1 MQLMSEVGM
10 NMSQVRIM
18 PDSLAN
24 KIAAG
29 EVVERPASVVKE
41 LMENSIDAGSKRI
54 EIEIGEAGLSLIYV
68 HDDGEG
74 MEASDLRSAFLRHA
88 TSKMLDERDLFR
100 IRTLGF
106 RGEALPSIAAV
117 SKVEAAS
124 RTKEDLLAYMLTIEG
139 SKIVA
144 ESKTS
149 HPIGTSVWVRDLF
162 FNTPA
167 RLKYVKSLQTENN
180 HIQDVVNRLAL
191 AHPEIAFK
199 LVNDEREVLKTAGG
213 GDVLS
218 NVHAIYGLEIAKKM
232 IPITGNHLDFQI
244 NGFIGKPEITRG
256 SRSYITL
263 LINGRF
269 VRSYALQKAIIE
281 GYHTLLPINRFPF
294 VVLHITMDPSLV
306 DVNVHP
312 SKQEVRF
319 SKEDELAKW
328 LQEEV
333 KRTLLLSS
341 LMPAPLKQ
349 QKREYQQSYQNTFNF
364 SYSPKS
370 IVNDPAPEPEMLHE
384 PSYTEHPLEKSKAFF
399 ARELSEEAPISTEPI
414 LESTNQHYVRS
425 LDTRQ
430 IGSTLEPLAQL
441 HGTYIVA
448 QNEEGL
454 YLVDQH
460 AAQERINYERFRKIL
475 SIPSKSGQILALP
488 YTYETT
494 ASEAEIIRSS
504 QHVFAQLGIIQEPFG
519 DRSFLVREIPDWFLP
534 SKEEEQIDE
543 IVQLIIQGKGNFSLA
558 DIRDRSAQLMACKAS
573 IKANQYLSRPEMES
587 LLIQLS
593 ATENPFTCPHGRPIT
608 IHFSVY
614 EIEKLFKRV
623 M

>member
-1 MQLMSEVGM
+1 MRKV
-10 NMSQVRIM
+10 QVM

-41 LMENSIDAGSKRI
+41 LLENSIDAGSKRI
-54 EIEIGEAGLSLIYV
+54 DVEIEEGGLSLIYV

-74 MEASDLRSAFLRHA
+74 MEASDLKAAFLRHA
-88 TSKMLDERDLFR
+88 TSKMLNERDLFR

-124 RTKEDLLAYMLTIEG
+124 RRKDDLLAHTLTIEG
-139 SKIVA
+139 SKILSEA
-144 ESKTS
+144 QTS
-149 HPIGTSVWVRDLF
+149 HPIGTSIWIRGLF

-167 RLKYVKSLQTENN
+167 RLKYLKSMQTENN
-180 HIQDVVNRLAL
+180 QIQDIVNRLAL
-191 AHPEIAFK
+191 AHPEISFK
-199 LVNDEREVLKTAGG
+199 LINDGREVLKTAGA
-213 GDVLS
+213 GDLLATI
-218 NVHAIYGLEIAKKM
+218 HAIYGLDVAKKM
-232 IPITGNHLDFQI
+232 IPITGNHLDFEI

-263 LINGRF
+263 LVNGRF
-269 VRSYALQKAIIE
+269 VRSFILQKAILD
-281 GYHTLLPINRFPF
+281 GYHTLLPINRYPF
-294 VVLHITMDPSLV
+294 VALQLTMDPSLV

-312 SKQEVRF
+312 SKLEVRF
-319 SKEDELAKW
+319 SKEEELAKW
-328 LQEEV
+328 LKEAVNQ
-333 KRTLLLSS
+333 TLLYSS
-341 LMPAPLKQ
+341 LIPTPIKQ
-349 QKREYQQSYQNTFNF
+349 EKRDYSQSFQNKLNF
-364 SYSPKS
+364 SYSTMPAD
-370 IVNDPAPEPEMLHE
+370 DPRVSEQVIIKEQ
-384 PSYTEHPLEKSKAFF
+384 SYVEDSFENTKAFF
-399 ARELSEEAPISTEPI
+399 TREIYEKTEPVNEREAV
-414 LESTNQHYVRS
+414 LQSFDAKDQNYDGS

-441 HGTYIVA
+441 HGTYILA

-475 SIPSKSGQILALP
+475 STPSKSGQILALP
-488 YTYETT
+488 YTYEIT
-494 ASEAEIIRSS
+494 ASEAVIIHSS
-504 QHVFAQLGIIQEPFG
+504 QVVFAQLGIIQEPFG

-534 SKEEEQIDE
+534 GKEEEQIEE
-543 IVQLIIQGKGNFSLA
+543 IVQLIIQGRGDFSLA

-573 IKANQYLSRPEMES
+573 IKANQYITRAEMES
-587 LLIQLS
+587 LLLQLS
-593 ATENPFTCPHGRPIT
+593 NTENPFTCPHGRPIM
-608 IHFSVY
+608 IHFSLY